1 MERARL
7 GSKVIL
13 KNTGNTEISH
23 FGHLGCEK
31 IKFEVDRSNFK
42 KRQKWQFSIFF
53 VGRYFTGHS
62 LQ

>member
-1 MERARL
+1 MSCEILTIQDDQKAQIKVNHIELLMERARL

-31 IKFEVDRSNFK
+31 IKFEVDR
-42 KRQKWQFSIFF
+42 
-53 VGRYFTGHS
+53 
-62 LQ
+62 